1 VQSAPKDANIV
12 LLKRE
17 GDHVVIDQNIESV
30 RTWRLDQI
38 MSSDLFGESGRN
50 PEVEKQLNERTVL
63 LQKSKLTPE
72 ETARLQELNKLAHRL
87 PTAERKEDIEA
98 MEIIRKAAEIVKNK

>member
-1 VQSAPKDANIV
+1 
-12 LLKRE
+12 
-17 GDHVVIDQNIESV
+17 
-30 RTWRLDQI
+30 
-38 MSSDLFGESGRN
+38 LFGESGRN

-98 MEIIRKAAEIVKNK
+98 MEIIRKAGEIVKNK